1 MVDFLHFLTTITF
14 LGRDKDGGEQSA
26 RQSTGQRNPD
36 ENEAM
41 DERGT
46 FFSLFN
52 IILGRVGIY

>member
-1 MVDFLHFLTTITF
+1 MN
-14 LGRDKDGGEQSA
+14 DGGEQSA

-46 FFSLFN
+46 FFNL
-52 IILGRVGIY
+52 ILERVGIY